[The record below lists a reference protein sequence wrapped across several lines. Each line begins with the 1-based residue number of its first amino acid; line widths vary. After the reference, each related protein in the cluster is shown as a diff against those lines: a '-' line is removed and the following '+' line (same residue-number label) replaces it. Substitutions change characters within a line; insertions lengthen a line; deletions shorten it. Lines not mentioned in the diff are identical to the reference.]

1 MKSRDVAAI
10 FSEMADLMEIQGE
23 QSFRINSYRRAARTM
38 KDQTTDI
45 DVLAAEGKLGDLP
58 GIGKGLAGKIE
69 EFLATGKIKAH
80 QELLAA
86 VDTAVR
92 EFSAGPQR
100 DDIAALALR
109 PARTAG

>member
-1 MKSRDVAAI
+1 MSAHA
-10 FSEMADLMEIQGE
+10 
-23 QSFRINSYRRAARTM
+23 N
-38 KDQTTDI
+38 
-45 DVLAAEGKLGDLP
+45 
-58 GIGKGLAGKIE
+58 
-69 EFLATGKIKAH
+69 ATP